1 MITVKLTYDDNQLV
15 AFQMTGHAD
24 AGPYGQDIV
33 CAAAS
38 VLAINTV
45 NCLEQI
51 AGVHPQVTADT
62 INGGLMKVTVNEPLP
77 EKAVTI
83 MAVFERGIRDVAQN
97 YYDRIRITQD

>member
-45 NCLEQI
+45 NCLERI

-62 INGGLMKVTVNEPLP
+62 TNGGLMKVTVNHPLP
-77 EKAVTI
+77 EKAAVI
-83 MAVFERGIRDVAQN
+83 MAVFDQGIRDVARSYRDHMQVTQN
-97 YYDRIRITQD
+97 